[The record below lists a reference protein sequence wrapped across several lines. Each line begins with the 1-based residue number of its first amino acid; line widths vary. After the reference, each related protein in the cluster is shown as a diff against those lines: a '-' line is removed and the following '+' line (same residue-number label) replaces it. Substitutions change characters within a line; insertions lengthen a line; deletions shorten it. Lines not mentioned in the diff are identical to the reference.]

1 MKNKLISIIIPVY
14 NSEKGIK
21 ETIDT
26 IILQNDIKLIVGKIE
41 VIIVDNNSSDNTFNI
56 ANDFSKDNSFIKVIK
71 QKGKIDTFRMH
82 Y

>member
-26 IILQNDIKLIVGKIE
+26 IILQNVQLFFVYINKKYFLLE
-41 VIIVDNNSSDNTFNI
+41 
-56 ANDFSKDNSFIKVIK
+56 
-71 QKGKIDTFRMH
+71 
-82 Y
+82 